1 MTAAQVQDPDALRA
15 WELRADPLADDTI
28 ERILGPHDGAAG
40 AAMWA
45 AIGTVNRQLAQ
56 WQTNGQLAAWRPD
69 ADVPEPIAAAL
80 RDYLR
85 AGLALPDWADPEKIL
100 RAETLFFEMSMMS
113 CTLLFCASLPECYVL
128 PDLSGVLHV
137 AGQLE
142 ARTDY
147 RIRATAAMLFPVM
160 MRNGLTGSD
169 GGGVAQTLKVRLIHA
184 TIRHLILRGS
194 PASAV
199 RQAAAIAPLP
209 PQADG
214 APTLHQS
221 LYAHGWDIAA
231 DGLPCNQQELAYTL
245 LTFHYIYLR
254 GLRKLGL
261 GLPAADEAAYL
272 HAWNVMGHVL
282 GIDKDLMVESM
293 ADAEQLFARMQARGR
308 GQSWLP
314 DPRPA
319 LGAALMHAMENE
331 IPIRL
336 LKPFPVLLTR
346 YLCGSQTAADLG
358 LTGRVSL
365 LSRAVFVLGMGATRA
380 FDWVV
385 RRFVPGFSICRM
397 LTRVVGY
404 RFTVKVL
411 MDQTRPLKLPTALLN
426 DLHATVGS
434 WQHDPKA
441 PQWVNKLEA
450 RLSGRPADS
459 QAQGRQPC

>member
-1 MTAAQVQDPDALRA
+1 MMTAPDARS
-15 WELRADPLADDTI
+15 WELQADPLADDTI
-28 ERILGPHDGAAG
+28 ARILGPHEGADACATAG
-40 AAMWA
+40 LWDTI
-45 AIGTVNRQLAQ
+45 AIVNRQLAQ
-56 WQTNGQLAAWRPD
+56 WQTNGQLAAWQAD
-69 ADVPEPIAAAL
+69 ADVPAPVAAAL
-80 RDYLR
+80 QDYLR
-85 AGLALPDWADPEKIL
+85 AGLALPPWADAARIA

-142 ARTDY
+142 AHTDY

-160 MRNGLTGSD
+160 MKGGLTGAD

-194 PASAV
+194 PAAAL
-199 RQAAAIAPLP
+199 RQRAAGLAAAIPALP
-209 PQADG
+209 AQG
-214 APTLHQS
+214 ASLHQS

-254 GLRKLGL
+254 GLRRLGL
-261 GLPAADEAAYL
+261 GLSAADEQAYL

-282 GIDKDLMVESM
+282 GIDSALMAESM
-293 ADAEQLFARMQARGR
+293 ADADQLFARLQAHGR
-308 GQSWLP
+308 KQSWLP
-314 DPRPA
+314 DPRPS
-319 LGAALMHAMENE
+319 LGAALMQTMENQ
-331 IPIRL
+331 IPLRV

-346 YLCGSQTAADLG
+346 YLCGPEVSADLG

-365 LSRAVFVLGMGATRA
+365 LSRAVFVVGMGATRA
-380 FDWVV
+380 FDTVV
-385 RRFVPGFSICRM
+385 RLFVPEFSICRM

-404 RFTVKVL
+404 RFTVKIL
-411 MDQTRPLKLPTALLN
+411 MDQTRPLKLPAVLLN
-426 DLHATVGS
+426 QMNSTVRD

-441 PQWVNKLEA
+441 PAWVNAIET
-450 RLSGRPADS
+450 RLSGRQPRPAVQES
-459 QAQGRQPC
+459 QPC